1 LFGEEKRDDICLSED
16 FWDDD
21 ERVTVEENDAL
32 DAEFSEEEIRRA
44 VFDSYA
50 DGAPRPNGISFIFY
64 QKF

>member
-1 LFGEEKRDDICLSED
+1 
-16 FWDDD
+16 
-21 ERVTVEENDAL
+21 VTVEENDAL